1 MNNCLISLAPKLISS
16 FCAQEERYEAT
27 ARLYMSTSSFGE
39 IVAER
44 LSVRLIIVQAQRAL
58 VGP

>member
-1 MNNCLISLAPKLISS
+1 MNDGLISLAAKLISS
-16 FCAQEERYEAT
+16 FRAQEERYETT